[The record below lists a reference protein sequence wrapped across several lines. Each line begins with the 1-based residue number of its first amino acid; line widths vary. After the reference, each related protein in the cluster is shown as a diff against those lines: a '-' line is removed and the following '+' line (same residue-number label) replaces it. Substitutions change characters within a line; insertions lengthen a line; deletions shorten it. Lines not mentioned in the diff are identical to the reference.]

1 MIFIKKII
9 EAANKNPAQVAFIFQ
24 DKCMTYGQFLSFFA
38 LVTKRLADA
47 GIKEGD
53 YVGVSM
59 DQSPLHLATILGIS
73 RLGAVSVPIVLPSPD
88 HQFKAIVEKFKITK
102 IVCADHIKNIPILD
116 TIYLT
121 GLTFNEDE
129 YNFNFLH
136 YEPEDNLP
144 TRIYLTSG
152 STGIPSGI
160 LYTQAYWY
168 ERVTQ
173 TVDDINESSRVIPPD
188 LHLTLGSIFAFGAML
203 AGATVI
209 FPKDNSYQN
218 FILAMHL
225 HAATHVILPPFAI
238 TGLFSFIPKKGVAF
252 PSVKHMRIV
261 GSTPPPNMIKRV
273 IERISPNVYVPYG
286 MTEIGAIS
294 IADRKVLQSNEKTSG
309 KIKLDIVVQVVDEKN
324 QILPK
329 GKVGEIRVKKK
340 NMPTSYFNEP
350 EKTKLKFRDG
360 YFYTGDLGY
369 IDNNEHLIIEGR
381 IDDMINL
388 DGEKIHPLPLEQAL
402 LNSPNIQD
410 VGLFPIKN
418 KNHETIL
425 AAAFVAKNEYAL
437 EALKNN
443 PVIERLVNNK
453 FILLD
458 QLPRNESGKL
468 VRKSLAEQYLRITSL
483 N

>member
-24 DKCMTYGQFLSFFA
+24 DKYMTYGQFLSFFA

-53 YVGVSM
+53 CVGVSM
-59 DQSPLHLATILGIS
+59 DQSPLHVATILGIS
-73 RLGAVSVPIVLPSPD
+73 RLGAISVPIVLPSSEL
-88 HQFKAIVEKFKITK
+88 QFQAMVKKFNIKK
-102 IVCADHIKNIPILD
+102 LVCLEHIKNIPMLE
-116 TIYLT
+116 TIHLT
-121 GLTFNEDE
+121 GLSYNEDE
-129 YNFNFLH
+129 YNFNFLQ

-144 TRIYLTSG
+144 ARIYLTSG

-160 LYTQAYWY
+160 VYTQAYWH
-168 ERVTQ
+168 ERVIQ
-173 TVDDINESSRVIPPD
+173 TVDDIEQSSRVIPPD

-218 FILAMHL
+218 FILALNL
-225 HAATHVILPPFAI
+225 HAATHIILPPFAI
-238 TGLFSFIPKKGVAF
+238 SGLFNFTPQKGIAF
-252 PSVKHMRIV
+252 PTLKHMRIV
-261 GSTPPPNMIKRV
+261 GSTPPPNMIKQI
-273 IERISPNVYVPYG
+273 IERMSPNVYVPYG

-294 IADRKVLQSNEKTSG
+294 IADRNALELNEKTSG
-309 KIKLDIVVQVVDEKN
+309 QIKIDTLVEVVDGKN
-324 QILPK
+324 QILSK

-340 NMPTSYFNEP
+340 NMPSYYFNEP
-350 EKTKLKFRDG
+350 EKTKIKFREG

-369 IDNNEHLIIEGR
+369 IDNTGHLIIEGR

-402 LNSPNIQD
+402 LTSPNIQD
-410 VGLFPIKN
+410 VGLFPVKN
-418 KNHETIL
+418 KNHETVL
-425 AAAFVAKNEYAL
+425 AAAFVSKNESAL
-437 EALKNN
+437 EALKAN
-443 PVIERLVNNK
+443 PLIERLVNNK

-468 VRKSLAEQYLRITSL
+468 LRKELSEQFLRVTSL

>member
-9 EAANKNPAQVAFIFQ
+9 EAANKNPAQVAFVFQ

-38 LVTKRLADA
+38 LVTKRLAEA

-53 YVGVSM
+53 CVGVSM
-59 DQSPLHLATILGIS
+59 DQSPLHLATMLGIS
-73 RLGAVSVPIVLPSPD
+73 RLGAISVPLIFPSPED
-88 HQFKAIVEKFKITK
+88 QFKATVEKFKITK
-102 IVCADHIKNIPILD
+102 LVCADHIQNIPLLD
-116 TIYLT
+116 NIHLT
-121 GLTFNEDE
+121 GLTYNEDE
-129 YNFNFLH
+129 YNFNFLQ

-144 TRIYLTSG
+144 ARIYLTSG
-152 STGIPSGI
+152 STGVPSGI
-160 LYTQAYWY
+160 IYTQEYWY
-168 ERVTQ
+168 ERVIQ
-173 TVDDINESSRVIPPD
+173 TVDDIDQSSRVIPPD

-209 FPKDNSYQN
+209 FPKDNTYQN
-218 FILAMHL
+218 FILALNL
-225 HAATHVILPPFAI
+225 HAASHIILPPFAI
-238 TGLFSFIPKKGVAF
+238 SGLFNFIPKRGLTF
-252 PSVKHMRIV
+252 PTLKHMRIV
-261 GSTPPPNMIKRV
+261 GSAPPPRMIERV

-294 IADRKVLQSNEKTSG
+294 IADREALQLNEKTSG
-309 KIKLDIVVQVVDEKN
+309 QIKIDTLVEVVDENN

-350 EKTKLKFRDG
+350 EKTKQKFREG

-369 IDNNEHLIIEGR
+369 IDSVGHLIIEGR

-388 DGEKIHPLPLEQAL
+388 DGEKIHPLPLEQTL

-410 VGLFPIKN
+410 VGLFSIKN
-418 KNHETIL
+418 QNQETIL
-425 AAAFVAKNEYAL
+425 AAAFVANNESVL

-443 PVIERLVNNK
+443 PAIERLVNNK

-458 QLPRNESGKL
+458 RLPRNESGKL

>member
-38 LVTKRLADA
+38 LVTKRLVDA

-53 YVGVSM
+53 CVGVSM

-73 RLGAVSVPIVLPSPD
+73 RLGAVSVPIVLPSPGD
-88 HQFKAIVEKFKITK
+88 QFKTIVEKFNITK
-102 IVCADHIKNIPILD
+102 IVCAEHIKNIPILD

-129 YNFNFLH
+129 YNFNFLQ
-136 YEPEDNLP
+136 YEPKDDLP
-144 TRIYLTSG
+144 ARIYLTSG

-160 LYTQAYWY
+160 VYTQAYWY
-168 ERVTQ
+168 ERVIQ
-173 TVDDINESSRVIPPD
+173 TVDDINQSSRVIPPD

-218 FILAMHL
+218 FILALNL
-225 HAATHVILPPFAI
+225 HAASHIILPPFAI
-238 TGLFSFIPKKGVAF
+238 SGLFNFIPKKGIAF
-252 PSVKHMRIV
+252 PMVKHMRIV
-261 GSTPPPNMIKRV
+261 GSTPPPQMIERV
-273 IERISPNVYVPYG
+273 IGRISQNVYVPYG

-294 IADRKVLQSNEKTSG
+294 IADRKALQLNEKTSG
-309 KIKLDIVVQVVDEKN
+309 QIKEDTLVEVMDEKN
-324 QILPK
+324 QILSK

-340 NMPTSYFNEP
+340 NMPTSYFNDP
-350 EKTKLKFRDG
+350 EKTKQKFKEG

-369 IDNNEHLIIEGR
+369 IDNNGHLIIEGR

-402 LNSPNIQD
+402 LNAPNIQD
-410 VGLFPIKN
+410 VGLFSIKN
-418 KNHETIL
+418 KNQETVL
-425 AAAFVAKNEYAL
+425 AAAFVAKNESVL
-437 EALKNN
+437 EAFKSN
-443 PVIERLVNNK
+443 PAIERLVNNR

-468 VRKSLAEQYLRITSL
+468 VRKLLAEQYLHITSL